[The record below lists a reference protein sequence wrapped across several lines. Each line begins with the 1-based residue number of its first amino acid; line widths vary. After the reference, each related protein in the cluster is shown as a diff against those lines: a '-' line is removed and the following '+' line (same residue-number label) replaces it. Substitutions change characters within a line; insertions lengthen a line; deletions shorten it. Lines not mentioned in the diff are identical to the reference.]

1 MMLVVICEMQF
12 GHLFRGARV
21 IFFIDNEGV
30 KEAFVS
36 GTTKSVEPCW
46 CHDAPSRLKWSE
58 LAEMIESDIVQVELG
73 YKLSGRYTDSRRE

>member
-21 IFFIDNEGV
+21 IFFIDNKGV

-36 GTTKSVEPCW
+36 GTTKSVEPYW
-46 CHDAPSRLKWSE
+46 CHGQGARNDR
-58 LAEMIESDIVQVELG
+58 
-73 YKLSGRYTDSRRE
+73 

>member
-36 GTTKSVEPCW
+36 GTTKSVEPGW
-46 CHDAPSRLKWSE
+46 CHGQGARNDR
-58 LAEMIESDIVQVELG
+58 
-73 YKLSGRYTDSRRE
+73 